1 MLPRLKRWNS
11 LKHYTVYVE
20 PLFASKKRPFEGQGK
35 AKALGRRRA
44 LEDGNGPSYANA
56 LGKERR
62 LGRQRRFEGGGKSP
76 SKAKCESYCAS
87 VLLFNS
93 N

>member
-11 LKHYTVYVE
+11 LKHYTVCGAVVCFKE
-20 PLFASKKRPFEGQGK
+20 KALRRPGQRPF
-35 AKALGRRRA
+35 GRRRA